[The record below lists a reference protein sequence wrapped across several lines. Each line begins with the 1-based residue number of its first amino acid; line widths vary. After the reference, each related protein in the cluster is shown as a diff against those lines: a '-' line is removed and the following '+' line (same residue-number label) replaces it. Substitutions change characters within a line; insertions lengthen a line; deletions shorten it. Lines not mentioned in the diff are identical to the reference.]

1 MLDVTRS
8 WNISYF
14 LSQYFVSSVILTF
27 LITSLLTHH
36 KSQSQ
41 DKGDDGAPPR
51 VRVLVLV
58 KLGEE
63 RLEVVGVGDA
73 LALEELLALH
83 SNYR

>member
-1 MLDVTRS
+1 MLHVLGIFR
-8 WNISYF
+8 ISYRSI
-14 LSQYFVSSVILTF
+14 LCQVLTF